1 MAKKQS
7 PTTKDA
13 KGAKKT
19 ASHTVA
25 AGDTDA
31 RREAREA
38 VRHSQRLAS
47 QLHQLIA
54 ASLTITTLR
63 DEPEILGAVAESAR
77 DVFDADAAVVTW
89 ESTSAP
95 LRAVVAKRGDPVT
108 AHFDP
113 KHDDGL
119 PTSRDGA
126 TAPWQDGDWLI
137 TPIVQGRDRVFGVV
151 GVQRVDATGF
161 SDEDREIVT
170 LLAQLTATALSTTGL
185 NRTIET
191 NEARLS
197 VLVET
202 APVGL
207 IEVDAA
213 GRAVWWNGPAR
224 RLLAWPDLAE
234 GSSAPP
240 SFPPTMRPD
249 LEELWSEVRDTGEAS
264 GREIEDVPV
273 GNRRRHWT
281 VTATALPVAGGAA
294 PGVLTLI
301 DDVTDTRQLRAE
313 VRHAQTM
320 EMRGQVASRLAH
332 DFNNLLTLVSG
343 YAEILSQNLRDDR
356 SLQMVKDIQSTASRA
371 ALLTSQLQTIGRT
384 KITEPVV
391 FNPITVIASNA
402 EVLERVLGSA
412 VELEWQLDQLAGA
425 VKVDADQ
432 FEQMILNLALNARD
446 AMPDGGRLTIGVQR
460 SSLTE
465 ASADALGVA
474 PGNYV
479 HLAVTDTG
487 VGMDDETRRRCF
499 EPLFTTKGPFK
510 GTGMGLSAAQRL
522 VVASNGAIECTSA
535 PAMGTTIDVY
545 LPFAGEAA
553 EAPSP
558 PEAVDVPR
566 GSATVLLVDDD
577 EGLRRLMSQVLSRNG
592 YRVVE
597 AASGEEAAKLV
608 SEIDDEPD
616 LLVSDVVMGEMSGR
630 DLAAVLQARQPGLK
644 VLLTSGTAE
653 ANVVNGLGPG
663 RASFLAKPFKPS
675 GLIDAV
681 HELLTRA

>member
-1 MAKKQS
+1 MAKKKAA
-7 PTTKDA
+7 TT
-13 KGAKKT
+13 KGAKKAARAVSVDDKQ
-19 ASHTVA
+19 AS
-25 AGDTDA
+25 
-31 RREAREA
+31 RETRDA

-47 QLHQLIA
+47 QLHQLIS
-54 ASLTITTLR
+54 ASLDITALR
-63 DEPEILGAVAESAR
+63 DESEILGTVAESAR
-77 DVFDADAAVVTW
+77 DVFGAEAAVVTW
-89 ESTSAP
+89 ESTSSP
-95 LRAVVAKRGDPVT
+95 LRAVAAKNGDSIT
-108 AHFDP
+108 APFDP
-113 KHDDGL
+113 AINDGH
-119 PTSRDGA
+119 PRGAGGGVAPWRRDG
-126 TAPWQDGDWLI
+126 WLVV
-137 TPIVQGRDRVFGVV
+137 PVVEERDQILGVV
-151 GVQRVDATGF
+151 GVQRLDGSEF
-161 SDEDREIVT
+161 SKEDQEILM
-170 LLAQLTATALSTTGL
+170 LLAQLSSTALSTTRL

-191 NEARLS
+191 NEARLR
-197 VLVET
+197 VLVES

-207 IEVDAA
+207 VEVDAA
-213 GRAVWWNGPAR
+213 NNVVWWNGPAR
-224 RLLAWPDLAE
+224 RLLSWPDVADR
-234 GSSAPP
+234 SAAA
-240 SFPPTMRPD
+240 PD
-249 LEELWSEVRDTGEAS
+249 FAPMVRIELEELWSEVRDTGEAS
-264 GREIEDVPV
+264 GREIDDVPI
-273 GNRRRHWT
+273 GNRQRHWT
-281 VTATALPVAGGAA
+281 VTATALPVAGGTP

-371 ALLTSQLQTIGRT
+371 ALLTGQLQTIGRT
-384 KITEPVV
+384 KIAEPVL

-412 VELEWQLDQLAGA
+412 VELEWRLDQYAGA

-432 FEQMILNLALNARD
+432 FEQMIINLALNARD
-446 AMPDGGRLTIGVQR
+446 AMPDGGRLTIGVAR
-460 SSLTE
+460 TALSETHAAE
-465 ASADALGVA
+465 LGVV
-474 PGNYV
+474 PGDFV

-522 VVASNGAIECTSA
+522 VVASHGAIACTSA
-535 PAMGTTIDVY
+535 PGEGTTIDVY
-545 LPFAGEAA
+545 LPFAGDAA
-553 EAPSP
+553 ASPAAP
-558 PEAVDVPR
+558 EVVEIPR

-592 YRVVE
+592 YHVVE
-597 AASGEEAAKLV
+597 AASGEEAAELAV
-608 SEIDDEPD
+608 DGDDEPD

-630 DLAAVLQARQPGLK
+630 DLAEALQVRQPGLR

-653 ANVVNGLGPG
+653 PSIVNGLGPG